1 MKMTA
6 IVPAAGKGLRLGK
19 SIAKPFVL
27 IGGRPLLSIT
37 LEALEKSPLIGDI
50 ILAVSGELL
59 DNVKK
64 NIIKKYKI
72 SKVSF
77 CIEGGSTRQES
88 VYKALLAINPDF
100 TRVFAQVKP
109 AAKFGIKDAG
119 CRLIFIHDG
128 ARPFL
133 TEDIIERSY
142 REAMEFGACVVGV
155 PVKDTIKEARSGEAT
170 RTLNR
175 EFLWHIQTPQ
185 VFKREIIFNAYK
197 RFYNKGAFS
206 DDASLVEK
214 SKGKVKIIQGS
225 YYNIKITT
233 PEDIALAEK
242 IYKIINDK

>member
-6 IVPAAGKGLRLGK
+6 IVPAAGKGLRLGE
-19 SIAKPFVL
+19 SVAKPFVL

-59 DNVKK
+59 DNVKRD
-64 NIIKKYKI
+64 IIERYNI

-100 TRVFAQVKP
+100 TRAFAQIKSV
-109 AAKFGIKDAG
+109 AKSGIKDID

-133 TEDIIERSY
+133 TEDIIEKSY
-142 REAMEFGACVVGV
+142 REVMEFGACVTGV
-155 PVKDTIKEARSGEAT
+155 PVKDTIKEARSGEVT
-170 RTLNR
+170 RTLDR
-175 EFLWHIQTPQ
+175 KFLWHIQTPQ
-185 VFKREIIFNAYK
+185 VFKREIIFDAYK
-197 RFYNKGAFS
+197 RFYNKGVFS

-214 SKGKVKIIQGS
+214 NKGKVKIIHGS

-233 PEDIALAEK
+233 PEDVALAEK
-242 IYKIINDK
+242 IYKVINKT

>member
-27 IGGRPLLSIT
+27 ISGRPLLSIT
-37 LEALEKSPLIGDI
+37 LGALEKSPLIGDI
-50 ILAVSGELL
+50 VLAVSGELL

-64 NIIKKYKI
+64 NIVKKYKI

-88 VYKALLAINPDF
+88 VYKALLAI
-100 TRVFAQVKP
+100 
-109 AAKFGIKDAG
+109 KDTG
-119 CRLIFIHDG
+119 YKLILIHDG

-133 TEDIIERSY
+133 SEDIIERSY
-142 REAMEFGACVVGV
+142 RGVLEFGACVVGV
-155 PVKDTIKEARSGEAT
+155 PVKDTIKEARSGKAT
-170 RTLNR
+170 RTLDR
-175 EFLWHIQTPQ
+175 KFLWHIQTPQ

-197 RFYNKGAFS
+197 RFYNKGVFS

-233 PEDIALAEK
+233 PEDVALAEK
-242 IYKIINDK
+242 IYEIINDK